1 MVSVPAPLMV
11 DMKMTFHSG
20 HFADTASASEDSATP
35 VRNFTPSFSTS
46 FWALRTAVA
55 GSPAVSS

>member
-1 MVSVPAPLMV
+1 MV

-20 HFADTASASEDSATP
+20 ALRRHRERWTSATP

>member
-1 MVSVPAPLMV
+1 
-11 DMKMTFHSG
+11 MTFHSG
-20 HFADTASASEDSATP
+20 HFADTASASEERATP

-55 GSPAVSS
+55 GSPPVSS